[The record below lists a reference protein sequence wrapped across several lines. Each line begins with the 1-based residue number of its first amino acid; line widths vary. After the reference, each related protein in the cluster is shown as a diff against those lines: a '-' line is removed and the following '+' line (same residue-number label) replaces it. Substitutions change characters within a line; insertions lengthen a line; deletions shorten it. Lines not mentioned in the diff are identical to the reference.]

1 MPRGGSETSTAGEAR
16 ALSER
21 FEAEAVEALLAG
33 YRPLPGSQD
42 EMVDAEGRLRPH
54 WAPMLAA
61 LAEMGADEVGRRFK
75 AADRHLYRSGVFYRV
90 YDDPNGG
97 ERPWPLSHLPL
108 VIGAQEWRAL
118 ERGLIQRAQMLE
130 AVLAD
135 LYGPGEL
142 VRSGALP
149 AAVVAGNPEFL
160 RPLAG
165 VDPHGGSFLKLYAA
179 DLGRGPDG
187 RWWVLSDRTQSP
199 SGAGYALENRL
210 ALARAM
216 PDLARSLN
224 VVRLA
229 GFFQSMRASLT
240 RLDRS
245 GEGRVGLLTPGPLNE
260 TYFEHAYL
268 ARYLGF
274 VLVEGEDLTV
284 RDNAVYVRTVAGLK
298 RADVLLRRLDSD
310 FADPLELNGASR
322 LGVPGLVQAVRAG
335 GVAIA
340 NALGSGLVEA
350 PALMSFL
357 PKLGAKVMGEDLL
370 LPNIA
375 TWWCG
380 QPAERETVLSG
391 LDDLVLSPAFRRGL
405 PGLMENGPVIGADL
419 GREERVRLENAIR
432 TRGIDLVGQET
443 VKLSTMPVWRNGRLE
458 PRPFI
463 LRIFLAATDEGWK
476 VMPGGFC
483 RVSDS
488 LDARAVTMQSGG
500 RSADVWV
507 LDEGPVEQTSLL
519 PAPGRVDV
527 RRQTGPLPSRAADNF
542 FWLGRYVERAEATLR
557 LVRTLVG
564 RLSSSAEGGGA
575 SVGKLL
581 TLLKVWGAVPEDLVR
596 ARPARHALAALS
608 RRDLPGGI
616 PGLIDAA
623 RGTASVIRD
632 RLSPDAWRTLADL
645 SIMVAEPVAATSAE
659 PDAYERA
666 DRALRALAA
675 FSGLASENM
684 NRHSGW
690 RFLDLGRRI
699 ERGIATCRFARTLVN
714 GDAGAG
720 TLDVLLELCDS
731 QISYRSRYVMV
742 EARAP
747 VLDLVLL
754 DPVNPRSL
762 AFQIDRI
769 NDHLDNLPGHHG
781 DEPPPAEER
790 LAARL
795 AASMRAFEADEMD
808 EARLRTIEAQLME
821 LSNDMAERYFIHR
834 LPVETPWEQL
844 A

>member
-1 MPRGGSETSTAGEAR
+1 MARGREPQ
-16 ALSER
+16 ALSQR

-33 YRPLPGSQD
+33 YRPLPGVHD
-42 EMVDAEGRLRPH
+42 EMMDADGQPRPH
-54 WAPMLAA
+54 WTPMLAA
-61 LAEMGADEVGRRFK
+61 LAEMGAEEVGKRFK
-75 AADRHLYRSGVFYRV
+75 AADRYLHRSGVFYRV
-90 YDDPNGG
+90 YDDPKGG

-108 VIGAQEWRAL
+108 VISAQEWRGLA
-118 ERGLIQRAQMLE
+118 RGLIQRAQIME
-130 AVLAD
+130 GVLAD
-135 LYGPGEL
+135 LYGTAEL

-149 AAVVAGNPEFL
+149 AAAVAGSPEFL
-160 RPLAG
+160 RPLVG
-165 VDPHGGSFLKLYAA
+165 VDPHGGSFLKVYAA

-187 RWWVLSDRTQSP
+187 RWWVLTDRTQSP
-199 SGAGYALENRL
+199 SGAGYALENRI
-210 ALARAM
+210 AIARAL

-229 GFFQSMRASLT
+229 GFFQALRASLT

-274 VLVEGEDLTV
+274 LLVEGEDLTV

-298 RADVLLRRLDSD
+298 RADVLLRRLDAD
-310 FADPLELNGASR
+310 FADPLELNSGSR

-357 PKLGAKVMGEDLL
+357 PKIGAQMIGETPM

-380 QPAERETVLSG
+380 QPAEREEVLAG
-391 LDDLVLSPAFRRGL
+391 FDDYVFAPAFQRPL

-419 GREERVRLENAIR
+419 EAPQRERLISAIN
-432 TRGIDLVGQET
+432 TRGVDIVAQET
-443 VKLSTMPVWRNGRLE
+443 VHLSTMPVWRSGKLE

-463 LRIFLAATDEGWK
+463 LRIFLAATEDGWK

-483 RVSDS
+483 RVSDR

-507 LDEGPVEQTSLL
+507 LDEGPVDHITLL
-519 PAPGRVDV
+519 PAPGDV
-527 RRQTGPLPSRAADNF
+527 EIRRQTGPLPSRAADNF
-542 FWLGRYVERAEATLR
+542 FWLGRYVERAEAMLR

-564 RLSSSAEGGGA
+564 RLSASAEGGGSA
-575 SVGKLL
+575 VGKMLRLL
-581 TLLKVWGAVPEDLVR
+581 DAWGAVPGELAR
-596 ARPARHALAALS
+596 ARPARHVLAALT
-608 RRDLPGGI
+608 RPDLPGGL
-616 PGLIDAA
+616 PSLVESA
-623 RGTASVIRD
+623 RATASVIRD

-645 SIMVAEPVAATSAE
+645 STLAAEPVSSGSAE

-666 DRALRALAA
+666 DRALRGLAA

-684 NRHSGW
+684 NRLAGW
-690 RFLDLGRRI
+690 AFLDLGRRI
-699 ERGIATCRFARTLVN
+699 ERSIAICRFARALVS
-714 GDAGAG
+714 GGEVTAGA
-720 TLDVLLELCDS
+720 LDVLLELCDS

-747 VLDLVLL
+747 VLDLILL
-754 DPVNPRSL
+754 DPANPRSL

-769 NDHLDNLPGHHG
+769 AEHLDDLPGHHD
-781 DEPPPAEER
+781 DEPPLQEER

-795 AASMRAFEADEMD
+795 AAAMKSFEADEFD
-808 EARLRTIEAQLME
+808 EERLLIIENQLME
-821 LSNDMAERYFIHR
+821 LSNEVAERYFIHR
-834 LPVETPWEQL
+834 SPAETPWEQL

>member
-1 MPRGGSETSTAGEAR
+1 MARAGSETK
-16 ALSER
+16 ALSQR

-33 YRPLPGSQD
+33 YRPLPGAYD
-42 EMVDAEGRLRPH
+42 EMVDAEGKPRPH
-54 WAPMLAA
+54 WTPMLAA
-61 LAEMGADEVGRRFK
+61 LAEMGVDEVARRFK
-75 AADRHLYRSGVFYRV
+75 AVDRHLYRSGVFYRV

-108 VIGAQEWRAL
+108 VISAEEWRSLAK
-118 ERGLIQRAQMLE
+118 GLVQRAQMLE
-130 AVLAD
+130 GVLAD
-135 LYGPGEL
+135 LYGEAEL

-149 AAVVAGNPEFL
+149 AAAIAGNPEFL
-160 RPLAG
+160 RPLVG

-199 SGAGYALENRL
+199 SGAGYALENRI

-229 GFFQSMRASLT
+229 GFFQSLRASLT
-240 RLDRS
+240 KLDRS

-298 RADVLLRRLDSD
+298 RADVLVRRLDAD
-310 FADPLELNGASR
+310 FADPLELNSRSR

-335 GVAIA
+335 GVAVV

-350 PALMSFL
+350 PAMMSFL
-357 PKLGAKVMGEDLL
+357 PKIGAQVLGEEPL
-370 LPNIA
+370 LPNVA

-380 QPAERETVLSG
+380 QPAEREIVLEG
-391 LDDLVLSPAFRRGL
+391 MEDFVLAPAFQRAI

-419 GREERVRLENAIR
+419 KAEQRVAFEAAIR
-432 TRGIDLVGQET
+432 SRGIDIVGQET
-443 VKLSTMPVWRNGRLE
+443 VRLSTMPVWRNGKLE

-463 LRIFLAATDEGWK
+463 LRIFLAATEEGWK

-488 LDARAVTMQSGG
+488 LDSRAVTMQSGG

-507 LDEGPVEQTSLL
+507 LDEGPVEQTTLL

-557 LVRTLVG
+557 LIRTLVG
-564 RLSSSAEGGGA
+564 RLSSSAEGGAA
-575 SVGKLL
+575 SVNKMLGLL
-581 TLLKVWGAVPEDLVR
+581 QSWGAVPEDMVR
-596 ARPARHALAALS
+596 AKPTRHALGALT
-608 RRDLPGGI
+608 RKDLPGGV
-616 PGLIDAA
+616 PGLIESA
-623 RGTASVIRD
+623 RHTASVIRD

-645 SIMVAEPVAATSAE
+645 ALMVAEPVPASSAE

-684 NRHSGW
+684 NRLAGW

-699 ERGIATCRFARTLVN
+699 ERSIVTCRFTRSLVN
-714 GDAGAG
+714 QNPTAG

-731 QISYRSRYVMV
+731 QITYRSRYVMV
-742 EARAP
+742 ESRAP

-754 DPVNPRSL
+754 DPVNPRAL

-769 NDHLDNLPGHHG
+769 NEHLDALPGHHG

-795 AASMRAFEADEMD
+795 AASMRAFEANEFDDE
-808 EARLRTIEAQLME
+808 RLRTVEAQLME
-821 LSNDMAERYFIHR
+821 LSNDVAERYFIHR
-834 LPVETPWEQL
+834 SPVETPWEQPE
-844 A
+844 

>member
-1 MPRGGSETSTAGEAR
+1 MPGSIDQQAR
-16 ALSER
+16 ARR

-33 YRPLPGSQD
+33 YRPLPGVYD
-42 EMVDAEGRLRPH
+42 EMVDAEGRPRDH
-54 WAPMLAA
+54 WTPMLAA
-61 LAEMGADEVGRRFK
+61 LAEMGAEEVERRFT
-75 AADRHLYRSGVFYRV
+75 AADRHLHRSGVFYRV
-90 YDDPNGG
+90 YDDPSGG

-108 VIGAQEWRAL
+108 VIGAAEWRDLA
-118 ERGLIQRAQMLE
+118 RGLVQRAQLLE

-135 LYGPGEL
+135 LYGEGGL
-142 VRSGALP
+142 VRSGAMP
-149 AAVVAGNPEFL
+149 AAAVAGSPEFL
-160 RPLAG
+160 RPLKG

-179 DLGRGPDG
+179 DLGRAPDG

-199 SGAGYALENRL
+199 SGAGYALENRI
-210 ALARAM
+210 AVARAL
-216 PDLARSLN
+216 PDLARTLN

-229 GFFQSMRASLT
+229 GFFQSLRASLT

-274 VLVEGEDLTV
+274 VLLEGEDLTV

-298 RADVLLRRLDSD
+298 RADVLLRRLDAD
-310 FADPLELNGASR
+310 FADPLELNSRSR

-335 GVAIA
+335 GVAMV

-350 PALMSFL
+350 PAMMSFL
-357 PKLGAKVMGEDLL
+357 PKIGPEVLGETLR

-380 QPAERETVLSG
+380 QQAERETVLG
-391 LDDLVLSPAFRRGL
+391 ALDDLVVAPAFGRTM
-405 PGLMENGPVIGADL
+405 PGLMAQGARLGADL
-419 GREERVRLENAIR
+419 KLMERIELEHAIR
-432 TRGIDLVGQET
+432 SRGVDFVGQEA
-443 VKLSTMPVWRNGRLE
+443 VHLSTMPVWRQGRLE

-463 LRIFLAATDEGWK
+463 LRIFLAATEEGWQ

-488 LDARAVTMQSGG
+488 SDSRAVTMQRGG

-507 LDEGPVEQTSLL
+507 LDEGPVEQTTLL
-519 PAPGRVDV
+519 PAVGRVDV

-557 LVRTLVG
+557 LVRTLAG
-564 RLSSSAEGGGA
+564 RLSSSTEGGGG
-575 SVGKLL
+575 SVGRLL
-581 TLLKVWGAVPEDLVR
+581 GLLDNWGAVPADMSR
-596 ARPARHALAALS
+596 ARPARFAIAALT
-608 RRDLPGGI
+608 RRDLGGAL
-616 PGLIDAA
+616 PGLIEAA
-623 RGTASVIRD
+623 RNTASVIRD

-645 SIMVAEPVAATSAE
+645 AVAMGEPVPLAAAEPEV
-659 PDAYERA
+659 YERA
-666 DRALRALAA
+666 DRSLRALAA

-684 NRHSGW
+684 NRLSGW

-699 ERGIATCRFARTLVN
+699 ERAIATCRFTRALVSETTQ
-714 GDAGAG
+714 AG

-731 QISYRSRYVMV
+731 QITYRSRYVMV
-742 EARAP
+742 EAHAP
-747 VLDLVLL
+747 VVDLVLL

-769 NDHLDNLPGHHG
+769 AEHLEDLPGHGG
-781 DEPPPAEER
+781 DEPPKPEER

-795 AASMRAFEADEMD
+795 AAAMKAHEPDDFDGE
-808 EARLRTIEAQLME
+808 RLLKIEHQLME
-821 LSNDMAERYFIHR
+821 LSNDISERYFIHR
-834 LPVETPWEQL
+834 SPVETPWEQL